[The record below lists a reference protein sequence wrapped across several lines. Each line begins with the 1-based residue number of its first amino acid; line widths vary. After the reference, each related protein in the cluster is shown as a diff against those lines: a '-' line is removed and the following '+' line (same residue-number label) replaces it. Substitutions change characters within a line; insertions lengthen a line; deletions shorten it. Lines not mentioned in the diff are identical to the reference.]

1 MLPEQ
6 SDNQQE
12 LVRELLEYQKQELAN
27 KRIELD
33 LRRDEIA
40 SNERIALA
48 TIAAQKEDFDKRGNV
63 FASVSKS
70 RFILFGA
77 VALLVTAV
85 LITAMF
91 TGNTAIALELI
102 KIGGAVLL
110 GYFAG
115 INRGKAQVL
124 EKQRQTDE

>member
-63 FASVSKS
+63 FASISKS

-115 INRGKAQVL
+115 INRGKVQVL

>member
-115 INRGKAQVL
+115 INRGKVQVL

>member
-12 LVRELLEYQKQELAN
+12 LVREFLEYQKQELAN
-27 KRIELD
+27 KRVELD

-48 TIAAQKEDFDKRGNV
+48 TIAAQKEDFDKRGTV
-63 FASVSKS
+63 FASISKS
-70 RFILFGA
+70 RFVLFGVLALFITA
-77 VALLVTAV
+77 VLVTAM
-85 LITAMF
+85 L
-91 TGNTAIALELI
+91 TGNTEIALELI

-110 GYFAG
+110 GYLAG
-115 INRGKAQVL
+115 LSRGKAQIL
-124 EKQRQTDE
+124 EKQRQADE

>member
-77 VALLVTAV
+77 VALLVMAV

>member
-1 MLPEQ
+1 MSYLSE
-6 SDNQQE
+6 
-12 LVRELLEYQKQELAN
+12 
-27 KRIELD
+27 
-33 LRRDEIA
+33 
-40 SNERIALA
+40 
-48 TIAAQKEDFDKRGNV
+48 
-63 FASVSKS
+63 S

-115 INRGKAQVL
+115 INRGKVQVL